1 MGNEINKEH
10 LEAFTEA
17 TIKSAT
23 VLEKIVSTL
32 EIIIEKQDKLL
43 DRIFNGMIDEII
55 SGVTNN
61 YNNSHKETVD
71 CLNRLEQCNTH
82 MKENFPDD
90 IEQKLRTSPWAED
103 IKYTKWFVAIV
114 GIVVIIATVILNA
127 LDNRVTLRNEIDHF
141 KRASA
146 IIEQNTKYLS
156 HDDVK

>member
-23 VLEKIVSTL
+23 ALEKIVSTL
-32 EIIIEKQDKLL
+32 ELIIEKQDKML

-55 SGVTNN
+55 GGVTTN
-61 YNNSHKETVD
+61 YNVSHKETVD
-71 CLNRLEQCNTH
+71 CLKRLEQCSIH
-82 MKENFPDD
+82 MKENFPDNL
-90 IEQKLRTSPWAED
+90 EQKLRTSSWAED
-103 IKYTKWFVAIV
+103 IKYTKWFVAVV

-127 LDNRVTLRNEIDHF
+127 LDNRAVLRNEIDYF

-156 HDDVK
+156 HDETK